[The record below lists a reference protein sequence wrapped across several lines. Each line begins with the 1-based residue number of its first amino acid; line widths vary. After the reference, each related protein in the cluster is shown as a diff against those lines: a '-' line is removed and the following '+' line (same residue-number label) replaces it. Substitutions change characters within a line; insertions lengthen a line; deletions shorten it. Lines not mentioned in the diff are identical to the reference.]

1 MPVQDNTA
9 EAKQAEIDRLR
20 RELEEA
26 QDKKSDKLL
35 PFINAVYE
43 KHAARIESLTD
54 SKADREDKIA
64 RNQDRIQK
72 LSDKADRLEATN
84 EMLKALLGNSIFAKP
99 VEAMIA
105 QNQQRI
111 DKIRNVSIPKCEQR
125 IEKHKAKIAGIEQ
138 KIKAQQS
145 KADKCKAFSGIIK
158 SFTIPNAQERRQL
171 FAQSLDTLNAAS
183 KSSLEVKIA
192 KCERQK
198 DALSAQYMETESAA
212 DKLGIQKRFTAVN
225 QRASE
230 LKERLAKLEAVELP
244 FTEQPVVAV
253 DKLMH
258 RTESEIDTAVQNG
271 DVDIATLS
279 EDIVVSGAEYLRSA
293 EIELEDDLDSID
305 GIINN
310 GKQHEEAE
318 EELDWLEQMVSDGK
332 AVVNDDGSF
341 KINPDYYKALG
352 KENRHIEAL
361 LAEVA
366 NDVIFELA
374 AKGVEFSAVTRSDDV
389 VAITVSKADVDI
401 LNDRIQDV
409 LRSRAEMGLSDEI
422 TEPQRHQG
430 SRIQMQDGELKSTPR
445 KNVADMSKIEQLQYL
460 VDTDIILHNGVS
472 QDTVEAIR
480 KMGFDIDKTGKVV
493 ETQPMQQEQPKPRR
507 EYSTINPEY
516 YASLTKANRETTA
529 EPKAIA
535 EKIMADLDSKGIKY
549 SGVERKGGMIAITVA
564 KADVAAFQAAEQ
576 AAKGEHLREVIN
588 PEFFKSLSKEERFIK
603 KMPEQEA
610 RAAIA
615 ELSQKGIE
623 HSAVLNGD
631 ESRVTIRKQ
640 DAPRASFS
648 RKQLKQQAA
657 RMQPKK
663 DKPQPTKHKGQNLE

>member
-1 MPVQDNTA
+1 MMNKPRFNLVSLSGGKDSTA
-9 EAKQAEIDRLR
+9 MLLAMIERDVPISMILFCDTG
-20 RELEEA
+20 LEFPA
-26 QDKKSDKLL
+26 MYRHIDKL
-35 PFINAVYE
+35 
-43 KHAARIESLTD
+43 
-54 SKADREDKIA
+54 
-64 RNQDRIQK
+64 
-72 LSDKADRLEATN
+72 
-84 EMLKALLGNSIFAKP
+84 NSY
-99 VEAMIA
+99 V
-105 QNQQRI
+105 R
-111 DKIRNVSIPKCEQR
+111 
-125 IEKHKAKIAGIEQ
+125 
-138 KIKAQQS
+138 
-145 KADKCKAFSGIIK
+145 
-158 SFTIPNAQERRQL
+158 
-171 FAQSLDTLNAAS
+171 DTL
-183 KSSLEVKIA
+183 
-192 KCERQK
+192 Q
-198 DALSAQYMETESAA
+198 ME
-212 DKLGIQKRFTAVN
+212 
-225 QRASE
+225 
-230 LKERLAKLEAVELP
+230 
-244 FTEQPVVAV
+244 
-253 DKLMH
+253 
-258 RTESEIDTAVQNG
+258 
-271 DVDIATLS
+271 
-279 EDIVVSGAEYLRSA
+279 
-293 EIELEDDLDSID
+293 
-305 GIINN
+305 
-310 GKQHEEAE
+310 
-318 EELDWLEQMVSDGK
+318 
-332 AVVNDDGSF
+332 
-341 KINPDYYKALG
+341 
-352 KENRHIEAL
+352 
-361 LAEVA
+361 
-366 NDVIFELA
+366 
-374 AKGVEFSAVTRSDDV
+374 
-389 VAITVSKADVDI
+389 ITVV
-401 LNDRIQDV
+401 QPEYV

-430 SRIQMQDGELKSTPR
+430 SRIQMQDGELKSAPR

-493 ETQPMQQEQPKPRR
+493 EAQPVQQEQPQPRR

-516 YASLTKANRETTA
+516 YATLTKANRETTA